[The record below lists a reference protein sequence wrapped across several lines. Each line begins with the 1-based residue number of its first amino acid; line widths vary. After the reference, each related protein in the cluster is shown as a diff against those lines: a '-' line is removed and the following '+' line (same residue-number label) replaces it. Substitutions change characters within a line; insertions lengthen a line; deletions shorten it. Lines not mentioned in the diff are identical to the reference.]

1 MNSPRTFQTV
11 ILTLIVV
18 GILALALSGYL
29 SSFSRLALSPFVGV
43 QTWISTRFQALQ
55 DFINTPRDVTLLR
68 LQNAE
73 LEAEIARLQAQII
86 ELQQQNSELEVL
98 SALLDFARAN
108 PENEYL
114 SAAVIGRDPS
124 PFLHYVIIN
133 RGSDDGLQRGMPVV
147 SQQGLIGRIAA
158 VTAGAASV
166 QLITDPSVAINVLI
180 QPSEAEASLE
190 GSITGEINVLEIPQ
204 AANVQ
209 PGDLVL
215 TSGLGGSYPANIV
228 IGQITSVRTRPFDL
242 FQSASVQPVADFSQ
256 LDIVLVITNF
266 QPVDISPL
274 IPTPSA
280 P

>member
-1 MNSPRTFQTV
+1 M
-11 ILTLIVV
+11 
-18 GILALALSGYL
+18 
-29 SSFSRLALSPFVGV
+29 
-43 QTWISTRFQALQ
+43 
-55 DFINTPRDVTLLR
+55 
-68 LQNAE
+68 
-73 LEAEIARLQAQII
+73 
-86 ELQQQNSELEVL
+86 
-98 SALLDFARAN
+98 
-108 PENEYL
+108 
-114 SAAVIGRDPS
+114 
-124 PFLHYVIIN
+124 IIN

-166 QLITDPSVAINVLI
+166 QLITDPAVAINVVI

-190 GSITGEINVLEIPQ
+190 GSITGEINVVEIPLDTS
-204 AANVQ
+204 VQ

-228 IGQITSVRTRPFDL
+228 VGQITSVRSRPFDL

-266 QPVDISPL
+266 RPVDISPL